1 MALDQQE
8 LFQKLLQQL
17 NLEDQAT
24 TAPYATGA
32 ITAMTVHEKSRTW
45 SFGFLFEDILPFET
59 FMDFTQRLN
68 QAFSEIATIDFQ
80 IATRTAQPTLALIDR
95 YWQWAVSHSGL
106 NDQFA
111 RQLCDGPAPVMQGE
125 TIVITAP
132 NQVVSDFLNGETL
145 SALTATYQRLG
156 FPALTFATTV
166 DEAASAQR
174 LAEHEAEKAKRDEE
188 MVTKATAVIV
198 KKNAERSSAPT
209 VDGPVTMGRKIK
221 DDEPIR
227 RMDEITEEE
236 RSVTLEGYVF
246 AKEIRVLRSGRQLLT
261 LKITDYTSS
270 FLVKKFSRNEDDEA
284 NFAAIPE
291 KAWVK
296 VRGSVQEDNFSRDLA
311 VIANDLQVV
320 THTEREDTAPAD
332 EKRVELHLH
341 TQMST
346 MDATNNI
353 GDFVARAAKWG
364 HKAIAITDHSGLQGF
379 PDAFHAAE
387 KNGLKMLYGVE
398 INLVDDGEP
407 IGLNDAHEP
416 LKGHEYVIFDVETT
430 GLSAIYDR
438 VIELSAVKM
447 VDGNVVD
454 QFEEFIDPGF
464 HLSETTTNLTSIT
477 DDMVAGSKSEV
488 DVFKLFREW
497 YGDAIL
503 VGHNVTFDVGF
514 MNTGYVRHDLPE
526 ISNPIIDTLTLAR
539 FLYPTLKGYRLN
551 SLAKK
556 FNVSLEHHHRA
567 IYDAE
572 STGYLAMIFLKDA
585 EERYDI
591 VYHDQLNEHMSDND
605 AYKHARPF
613 HATVIAQTQAGLKNL
628 FELVSLSNIKYFYR
642 VPRVPRSEL
651 NRLREGL
658 LVGSACAS
666 GEVFE
671 AAMQKGQDEARKRA
685 RYYDYLEVQ
694 PKPVYK
700 PLIEGEL
707 VHDNAKL
714 EEIIESLVNVA
725 DELDKP
731 IVATGDVHYLDPH
744 DAIYRKVLISSQ
756 GGANPLN
763 RHSLPDVQFRTTDE
777 MLKEF
782 SFLGEEQAKTLVVTN
797 PNKIVDMVD
806 EIHPLK
812 DKLYTPRMEGAEDE
826 IRTRTMDT
834 AHALYGD
841 PLPEIVQKRVDRELK
856 SIIGNGF
863 SVIYL
868 IAQRLVHKSNKDG
881 YLVGSRGSVGS
892 SVVATFAGIT
902 EVNPLPPHYLCKNA
916 DCKYSEFYTHGE
928 YSSGYDLPDKDC
940 PECGQPLDKDG
951 QNIPFETFLGFK
963 GNKVPDIDLNFSGD
977 YQPIAHN
984 YTKVLF
990 GEDNV
995 FRAGTIG
1002 TVADKTA
1009 YGYVKAYERDHE
1021 LNLRQAE
1028 VDRLSSGATGV
1039 KRTTGQHPAGII
1051 VVPDYMDI
1059 YDFTPIQ
1066 YPADD
1071 QDAAWKTTHFD
1082 FHSIHDNILKI
1093 DILGHDDPTMIRTLQ
1108 DLSGI
1113 DPQTIP
1119 TDDPG
1124 VMKLF
1129 SGTDILG
1136 VTEEQIFSKTGT
1148 LGIPEFGTRFVRGM
1162 LEETHPKNYSE
1173 LLQISGLSHGTD
1185 VWLGNAEE
1193 LIKDGTAT
1201 IANVIGCRDNIMTDL
1216 INYGLDSEMSFQ
1228 IMEHVRKGRGIPD
1241 EWQDAMREADVPQ
1254 WYIDSCLK
1262 IKYMFPRAHA
1272 SAYIL
1277 MALRV
1282 AYFKVYFPVL
1292 YYAAYFSVR
1301 ADDFDLTAM
1310 AHGKEAV
1317 KSAMKVV
1324 TDKGNEASTKEK
1336 NLLTVLELAN
1346 EMLERGYTF
1355 KMIDVERSDAQSW
1368 LIDGDTLLA
1377 PFNAVPGLGD
1387 NVAKQIVAARE
1398 DKPFLSKEDLSK
1410 RGKVSATIIDY
1421 LTENHVLDDLPDEN
1435 QLSLF

>member
-1 MALDQQE
+1 MALNQHE
-8 LFQKLLQQL
+8 LFQKLLEQL
-17 NLEDQAT
+17 NLEEQT
-24 TAPYATGA
+24 QTAAFAQGE
-32 ITAMTVHEKSRTW
+32 IRNLTVHEQRKAW
-45 SFGFLFEDILPFET
+45 SFVFHFADILPFEA
-59 FMDFTQRLN
+59 FNVFAQHLN
-68 QAFSEIATIDFQ
+68 QAFAEIAAVEFTIETDHP
-80 IATRTAQPTLALIDR
+80 ATDIENVDR
-95 YWQWAVSHSGL
+95 YWRWAVSHSGL
-106 NDQFA
+106 NEQFA
-111 RQLCDGPAPVMQGE
+111 RQLCEGVEPALNGDQV
-125 TIVITAP
+125 VITAP
-132 NQVVSDFLNGETL
+132 NQVVADFLSGATL
-145 SALTATYQRLG
+145 DALTSTYRRLG
-156 FPALTFATTV
+156 FGSLAFTTTV
-166 DEAASAQR
+166 DEAASAER
-174 LAEHEAEKAKRDEE
+174 LAAFQEVKAKRDEE
-188 MVTKATAVIV
+188 MVTKAAAVIA
-198 KKNAERSSAPT
+198 KNKANQSSAPT
-209 VDGPVTMGRKIK
+209 VNGPVSMGRKIK
-221 DDEPIR
+221 DDEPTR

-236 RSVTLEGYVF
+236 RSVTVSGYVF

-311 VIANDLQVV
+311 IIANDLQVI
-320 THTEREDTAPAD
+320 THTEREDTAPED
-332 EKRVELHLH
+332 GKRVELHLH

-353 GDFVARAAKWG
+353 GDFVERAAKWG
-364 HKAIAITDHSGLQGF
+364 HKALAITDHAGLQGF

-387 KNGLKMLYGVE
+387 KAGIKMLYGVE
-398 INLVDDGEP
+398 VNLVDDGEP
-407 IGLNDAHEP
+407 IGINDAHEE
-416 LKGHEYVIFDVETT
+416 LKGHEYVVFDVETT
-430 GLSAIYDR
+430 GLSAIYDK

-447 VDGNVVD
+447 RDGNVLE

-477 DDMVAGSKSEV
+477 DAMVAGSKTEEE
-488 DVFKLFREW
+488 VFKLFREW

-514 MNTGYVRHDLPE
+514 MNTGYVRHGMPE

-551 SLAKK
+551 TLAKK

-567 IYDAE
+567 IFDAE

-585 EERYDI
+585 EKRYDI

-613 HATVIAQTQAGLKNL
+613 HATVIAQTQTGLKNL
-628 FELVSLSNIKYFYR
+628 FELVSLSNIKYYYR

-658 LVGSACAS
+658 LVGSACSS

-671 AAMQKGQDEARKRA
+671 AAMQKGKEEALKRA
-685 RYYDYLEVQ
+685 KYYDYLEVQ
-694 PKPVYK
+694 PKPLYK

-707 VHDNAKL
+707 IHDNAKL
-714 EEIIESLVNVA
+714 EEIIQTLVEVA

-731 IVATGDVHYLDPH
+731 LVATGDVHYLDPH
-744 DAIYRKVLISSQ
+744 DAVYRKILISSQ

-763 RHSLPDVQFRTTDE
+763 RHSLPDVHFRTTDE

-782 SFLGEEQAKTLVVTN
+782 SFLGDEKATELVVTN

-806 EIHPLK
+806 DVHPLK

-826 IRTRTMDT
+826 MRSRTMNR
-834 AHALYGD
+834 AHELYGD
-841 PLPEIVQKRVDRELK
+841 PLPDLVQKRVDRELK

-902 EVNPLPPHYLCKNA
+902 EVNPLAPHYLCPNPE
-916 DCKYSEFYTHGE
+916 CKHSEFFTHGE
-928 YSSGYDLPDKDC
+928 YSSGYDLPDKKC
-940 PECGQPLDKDG
+940 PECGTELTKDG

-995 FRAGTIG
+995 YRAGTIG

-1009 YGYVKAYERDHE
+1009 YGYVKGYERDHE
-1021 LNLRQAE
+1021 VTYRQAE

-1108 DLSGI
+1108 DMSGI
-1113 DPQTIP
+1113 EPKTIP

-1124 VMKLF
+1124 VMQLF
-1129 SGTDILG
+1129 SGTEVLG

-1241 EWQDAMREADVPQ
+1241 EWQDAMREANVPQ

-1282 AYFKVYFPVL
+1282 AYFKVYFPML

-1301 ADDFDLTAM
+1301 ADDFDLVSM
-1310 AHGKEAV
+1310 SRGKNAV
-1317 KSAMKVV
+1317 KAAMK
-1324 TDKGNEASTKEK
+1324 TIMDKGNDASTKEK

-1346 EMLERGYTF
+1346 EMLERGYSF
-1355 KMIDVERSDAQSW
+1355 KMIDVERSDAQNW
-1368 LIDGDTLLA
+1368 IIDGETLIA

-1398 DKPFLSKEDLSK
+1398 EKPFLSKEDLSK
-1410 RGKVSATIIDY
+1410 RGKVSATIIDF